1 MILFYL
7 STVNIEFPHSNYY
20 TCARC
25 NSMSKTDTTLARKEI
40 ESQTKPR
47 NCAWLIKGV
56 VKREII
62 QMAERDDELKV
73 VFDGTGSV
81 YDRPQRSIETIALFD
96 QCIGPKP
103 SKTIESDGSNIKK
116 TSYNHWWQWSAAQKT
131 FNGDGLLKNHWKFAM
146 VSSLFWTPAISTS
159 MPLKKMFCKE

>member
-81 YDRPQRSIETIALFD
+81 YDNIGWYLVSISWYCLFLGGTGSAKGLHACIYWKKKWRFDRVLPITDTQTERPQNIE
-96 QCIGPKP
+96 
-103 SKTIESDGSNIKK
+103 
-116 TSYNHWWQWSAAQKT
+116 
-131 FNGDGLLKNHWKFAM
+131 LLI
-146 VSSLFWTPAISTS
+146 LSTG
-159 MPLKKMFCKE
+159 